1 MKTIAQ
7 KSARLVGLVFMS
19 ALTTLF
25 LNAIFSALFAIITQ
39 SNLLPIM
46 RSDVMICLSFL
57 LFVVLIIWFI
67 DILTSP
73 LD

>member
-1 MKTIAQ
+1 MKTIAK

-25 LNAIFSALFAIITQ
+25 LNVIFSALFAIITG

-46 RSDVMICLSFL
+46 RSDVMLCVTFL
-57 LFVVLIIWFI
+57 LFVILIIWFF